1 MTGIL
6 SFFAN
11 LAPIIFALL
20 ALGLIFGLRQ
30 ITRART
36 EEHGAVFGLE
46 REIAQHH
53 MRQAVATLTV
63 ITLLALA
70 EFALVVFLVPNI
82 PGLIQ
87 LATPTLNP
95 LTTPTGTFP
104 VEFLETLGVVT
115 PGGPTPTI
123 QASGCIPGQIDI
135 TTPKPGATIKGSLEL
150 VGTASIPNFGFF
162 KYEFAPVGSDTW
174 ATNVAVNKAVQ
185 DGNLG
190 SWDTS
195 AITPGDYQ
203 LRLVVSDNKGTN
215 FPACVVPVRIIAP

>member
-162 KYEFAPVGSDTW
+162 KYEFAPVGS
-174 ATNVAVNKAVQ
+174 
-185 DGNLG
+185 
-190 SWDTS
+190 
-195 AITPGDYQ
+195 
-203 LRLVVSDNKGTN
+203 
-215 FPACVVPVRIIAP
+215 